1 MKRTALAG
9 LFMSAAMLTSPVFAA
24 DNNLCTSKL
33 QELEAKV
40 KSLPA
45 TSANAPEIRRL
56 LASAKA
62 SQAANDEKKCATEA
76 TQALSMAN

>member
-1 MKRTALAG
+1 MKRTAIAG
-9 LFMSAAMLTSPVFAA
+9 LFMSAVMLASPVFAA

-40 KSLPA
+40 NSLPA
-45 TSANAPEIRRL
+45 TANNAGEIKRL

-62 SQAANDEKKCATEA
+62 SEADKDYKKCATEA
-76 TQALSMAN
+76 IQGLSMAN